1 MGDAEHKIQTNLLAN
16 NRGYDNERGD
26 YRVVMRDHIGYRYE
40 IMSVLGKGSFGQV
53 LKCLDHRTGQMMAIK
68 IIRNKKRFHQHGAVE
83 VGDARGSPPRRAR

>member
-1 MGDAEHKIQTNLLAN
+1 MAGFFLGDAEHKIQTNLLAN

-53 LKCLDHRTGQMMAIK
+53 LKCLDHRSGQ
-68 IIRNKKRFHQHGAVE
+68 
-83 VGDARGSPPRRAR
+83 